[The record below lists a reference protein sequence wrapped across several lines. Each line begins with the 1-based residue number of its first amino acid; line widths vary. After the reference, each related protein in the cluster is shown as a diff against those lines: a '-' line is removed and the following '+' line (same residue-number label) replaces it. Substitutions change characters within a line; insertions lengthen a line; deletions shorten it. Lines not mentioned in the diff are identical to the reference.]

1 MVTRNKT
8 RLEEAVPTCSLRFF
22 KWLTPKVKGFP
33 DSHFIGSPRAV
44 LGFSTEFSASLV
56 EMKVPAGNNQ
66 DLRRRVIA
74 PNGGSFGA
82 APGDPRWDDGTMGRL
97 KSGNIWK
104 SFGFG
109 GLMMI
114 YDDLWWFMMIYDDL
128 WWFMMIYDDLW
139 WFMMIYDDLWW
150 FMMTYDDLWWFM
162 MTYDDLVFHFD
173 PKFHWSLIWDIGEFH
188 WGLNLK
194 VTP

>member
-8 RLEEAVPTCSLRFF
+8 RFEEAVPTCSLRFF

-66 DLRRRVIA
+66 DSAGVSS
-74 PNGGSFGA
+74 PQMEGA
-82 APGDPRWDDGTMGRL
+82 SVLLLGIPDGTMGRL

-128 WWFMMIYDDLW
+128 WWLMMIYDDLW
-139 WFMMIYDDLWW
+139 WLIMIWCSILIQSFIGAW
-150 FMMTYDDLWWFM
+150 FEILENFTEA
-162 MTYDDLVFHFD
+162 
-173 PKFHWSLIWDIGEFH
+173 SI
-188 WGLNLK
+188 
-194 VTP
+194 

>member
-8 RLEEAVPTCSLRFF
+8 RFEEAVPTCSLRFF

-56 EMKVPAGNNQ
+56 KMKVPAGNNQ
-66 DLRRRVIA
+66 DSAGVSS
-74 PNGGSFGA
+74 PQMEGA
-82 APGDPRWDDGTMGRL
+82 SVLLLGIPDGTMGRWDDWNL
-97 KSGNIWK
+97 ETSG
-104 SFGFG
+104 S
-109 GLMMI
+109 LS
-114 YDDLWWFMMIYDDL
+114 DLEDL

-150 FMMTYDDLWWFM
+150 FMMTYDDLWWLM